1 MQDNEYDFAR
11 ILKDFQGTIY
21 NQAYRMLGSIEE
33 AEDATQ
39 DIFLRIHSSLDQFR
53 GRSKI
58 SSWIYRITA
67 NVCISRLRKKQ
78 SRAANLGW
86 LTDYTEQTLP
96 DAASSQMENPERKYA
111 AKQMLEFVSDEV
123 RNLPPLWA
131 QAISL
136 YYFGGKTYHDIADA
150 IRIPEGTVA
159 TYISRGR
166 KQLAERV
173 MARFGKDAIC
183 FR

>member
-1 MQDNEYDFAR
+1 MQDKELDFSK
-11 ILKDFQGTIY
+11 ILSEFQGAVY

-39 DIFLRIHSSLDQFR
+39 DIFLRIHDSLDRFR
-53 GRSKI
+53 GESKI

-67 NVCISRLRKKQ
+67 NVCISHLRKKQ
-78 SRAANLGW
+78 SRISNLGR
-86 LTDYTEQTLP
+86 LTDYEEQILP
-96 DAASSQMENPERKYA
+96 ELTSSQREDPEGEYA
-111 AKQMLEFVSDEV
+111 TKQTMEFVRAEV

-136 YYFGGKTYHDIADA
+136 HYFGETSYNDIADA
-150 IRIPEGTVA
+150 MEIPKGTVA
-159 TYISRGR
+159 TYISRGK
-166 KQLAERV
+166 KQLAKRMMV
-173 MARFGKDAIC
+173 RFGKDAIY